1 MRIHDAFIF
10 VCYGINVKYVGIG
23 QSDWNDQF
31 WTLPIWDTE
40 SSDIVRHASNSHI
53 GALVRNATQH
63 CKLIPSV
70 QGIKCFPTRWEQ
82 VSVSDSGVGTT
93 ELWRGHSWIVG

>member
-31 WTLPIWDTE
+31 
-40 SSDIVRHASNSHI
+40 
-53 GALVRNATQH
+53 
-63 CKLIPSV
+63 
-70 QGIKCFPTRWEQ
+70 
-82 VSVSDSGVGTT
+82 
-93 ELWRGHSWIVG
+93 